1 MKLVFNDEQYSY
13 QLLRLLGESVSGAS
27 DIGEVLATAKKIKE
41 GDFESWC
48 TEWTKT
54 AKRIHKFAEDCY
66 AKNFLV
72 SAKEAYLR
80 ASNYYRTAEFY
91 LHTNFNDP
99 RIKELYDASLKCFS
113 YVIKLNKPKIEEIQ
127 IAFEDIKLPAHF
139 YKAKDSSEAL
149 PTLIGMTGYDG
160 TKEEMYGLAM
170 SAVERGIN
178 CIVFEGPG
186 QGEVVRR
193 QGSVFRHDYEKVVS
207 KIVDYIF
214 TRNDVNRKH
223 IALLGESF
231 GGYLAPRAAAF
242 EPRLAACI
250 ANGGVYDFQ
259 GFRRPPHLSR
269 EEYFKYNRENQ
280 NESNKLME
288 QMMKQSIEM
297 KWAVSHGMYVFGAKS
312 PAEYMDKCEPY
323 FLSGVAEK
331 IQCPTLVIDT
341 ENEHFFTGQA
351 KDLFNALTC
360 EKEFMLFTEEETAA
374 EHCQV
379 GAKYISTE
387 RIFNWLEGIF
397 RR

>member
-1 MKLVFNDEQYSY
+1 MKIIFNDNQYSY

-27 DIGEVLATAKKIKE
+27 DIGEVLATAQRIKE

-48 TEWTKT
+48 AEWSKT
-54 AKRIHKFAEDCY
+54 AKRVYEFAEDCY
-66 AKNFLV
+66 DKGFLA

-91 LHTNFNDP
+91 LHENFQDP

-113 YVIKLNKPKIEEIQ
+113 FVIKLNKPKIEEIK
-127 IAFEDIKLPAHF
+127 IAFEHIILPAHF
-139 YKAKDSSEAL
+139 YKAKASSEAL

-170 SAVERGIN
+170 SAVQRGIN

-186 QGEVVRR
+186 QGEVIRK
-193 QGSVFRHDYEKVVS
+193 QGAVFRHDYEKVVS
-207 KIVDYIF
+207 KVVDYLF
-214 TRNDVNRKH
+214 TRNDVDTKR

-231 GGYLAPRAAAF
+231 GGYLAPRTAAF
-242 EPRLAACI
+242 EHRIAACI

-259 GFRRPPHLSR
+259 GFRRPANLSR
-269 EEYFKYNRENQ
+269 EEYFKYNRENP
-280 NESNKLME
+280 NEVNKLMK
-288 QMMKQSIEM
+288 QMMEKNSEM
-297 KWAVSHGMYVFGAKS
+297 KWAVSHGMYVFGVES

-323 FLSGVAEK
+323 WLSGTAEK
-331 IQCPTLVIDT
+331 IKCPTLVIDT
-341 ENEHFFTGQA
+341 ENEQFFIGQA
-351 KDLFNALTC
+351 KILYDALTC
-360 EKEFMLFTEEETAA
+360 EKEFMLFTKEEAA
-374 EHCQV
+374 DEHCQV
-379 GAKYISTE
+379 GAKYISSE